1 MILQRLRLW
10 YRLGLLLG
18 LALAF
23 GPALACQVCVVSSEK
38 APAFQEAYDSLSQ
51 ELQRLGVARQ
61 DIALLGIA
69 EYQEGGPAV
78 LEARLLITLG
88 TDALRHV
95 ASRNGKL
102 LIAGLIPRI
111 SYERVLA
118 ESGRRSAAATAA
130 LYLDQPFGRQL
141 DLMRLALPRVHRVGV
156 LWGPES
162 ISLQPL
168 LNTAIQSRGMELSEG
183 LYSDGQTLIGALQM
197 ALHDADGLLAVADT
211 AIYNANT
218 VSNILLTSYRAKVP
232 VQAFSPAY
240 VKAGALLSVHSTAG
254 QIGSQLAAMAY
265 QVLQT
270 NNMPQSQYPVDFSV
284 TTNDYIARSLGLT
297 LDAKV
302 LSDRLHRMEKRP

>member
-1 MILQRLRLW
+1 MLKRLRSW
-10 YRLGLLLG
+10 CRLGLLLG
-18 LALAF
+18 LALVLC
-23 GPALACQVCVVSSEK
+23 PALACQVCVVSSEK
-38 APAFQEAYDSLSQ
+38 APAFLEAYDSLSQ
-51 ELQRLGVARQ
+51 ELQRFGVARQ

-69 EYQEGGPAV
+69 EYQDGGPAV
-78 LEARLLITLG
+78 QEARLLITLG
-88 TDALRHV
+88 TDAMRHV

-111 SYERVLA
+111 SFERVLA
-118 ESGRRSAAATAA
+118 ESARKNVASTAA

-141 DLMRLALPRVHRVGV
+141 DLMRLALPRLHRVGV
-156 LWGPES
+156 LWGPDS

-168 LNTAIQSRGMELSEG
+168 LNAALQARGLELSEG
-183 LYSDGQTLIGALQM
+183 LYSEGQTLIGALQM

-218 VSNILLTSYRAKVP
+218 VSNILLTSYRAKVA

-240 VKAGALLSVHSTAG
+240 VKAGALLSVHSTAS
-254 QIGSQLAAMAY
+254 QIGNQLAAMAY
-265 QVLQT
+265 QALQS

-297 LDAKV
+297 LDAKA
-302 LSDRLHRMEKRP
+302 LSERLHRMEKRP

>member
-1 MILQRLRLW
+1 MW

-69 EYQEGGPAV
+69 EYQDGGPAV

-95 ASRNGKL
+95 ATRNGKL

-118 ESGRRSAAATAA
+118 ESGRKSAAATAA

-141 DLMRLALPRVHRVGV
+141 DLMRLALPRLHRVGV

-168 LNTAIQSRGMELSEG
+168 LNTALQSRGMELSEG

-254 QIGSQLAAMAY
+254 QIGSQLAVMAY

>member
-1 MILQRLRLW
+1 
-10 YRLGLLLG
+10 
-18 LALAF
+18 LAVSF
-23 GPALACQVCVVSSEK
+23 DPALACQVCVVSSEK

-69 EYQEGGPAV
+69 EYQDGGPAV
-78 LEARLLITLG
+78 LEARLLISLG

-95 ASRNGKL
+95 ASRNGKQ

-118 ESGRRSAAATAA
+118 ESGRRSAGATAA

-168 LNTAIQSRGMELSEG
+168 LNTAMQARGMELSEG
-183 LYSDGQTLIGALQM
+183 LYTDGQTLIGALQM

-240 VKAGALLSVHSTAG
+240 VKAGALLSVHSTAS
-254 QIGSQLAAMAY
+254 QIGSQLATMAY

-297 LDAKV
+297 LDAKA